1 MLVRKSDIKILS
13 SYVARV
19 SSENRPLVEQTIELY
34 KDRKI
39 SKFATAQNI
48 ISNLATK
55 NKKKIDEAQ
64 KLLNKYSDGLPVTG
78 IIQRQQEKIK
88 ENVNKRIV
96 AANKITTKYR
106 NRLVLEVS
114 KKNHHLNDIYRM

>member
-1 MLVRKSDIKILS
+1 MPVKKSDIKILS

-34 KDRKI
+34 KNRKI
-39 SKFATAQNI
+39 SKFVTAQNI

-55 NKKKIDEAQ
+55 NRKKIDEAQ
-64 KLLNKYSDGLPVTG
+64 KLLNKYSEGLPVTG

-88 ENVNKRIV
+88 ENVNRRIV
-96 AANKITTKYR
+96 AANKISTKYR
-106 NRLVLEVS
+106 NRLV
-114 KKNHHLNDIYRM
+114 

>member
-1 MLVRKSDIKILS
+1 MPVKKSDIKILS

-34 KDRKI
+34 KNRKI

-55 NKKKIDEAQ
+55 NRKKIDEAQ
-64 KLLNKYSDGLPVTG
+64 KLLNKYSEALPVTC
-78 IIQRQQEKIK
+78 IIQRQQDKIK
-88 ENVNKRIV
+88 ENGNRRIV
-96 AANKITTKYR
+96 AANKITTKFR
-106 NRLVLEVS
+106 NRLILEVI
-114 KKNHHLNDIYRM
+114 KKESSFK